1 MKTEK
6 FDVTGMTCS
15 ACVAQVEKNVSK
27 LQGVKTVNVN
37 LLTSSMTV
45 DFDES
50 SLDVAS
56 IEKTVESAGY
66 EAHLK
71 AVVGNKVSASPKID
85 FVKLEQDEMK
95 MRWWISLAF
104 LIPLLYIS
112 MGHVLGLLYPHAFHS
127 VENALAYAFTQFLI
141 TLPIAFINKKYFLK
155 GFKTLFKAA
164 PNMDSLI
171 AIGSSA
177 AIVYGIFAIYRIGY
191 ALGRGDMET
200 VSQFSHDLYFES
212 GATILTLIT
221 LGKYLEAKSKSR
233 TSDAITRLMDLAPK
247 TAVVIRNN
255 QEIEL
260 SIDEVVVGDIVVVKP
275 GQRIPVDGAVE
286 SGNSSVDESAL
297 TGESMP
303 VFKQKGD
310 TVLSASINKS
320 GYFTLRATKVGN
332 DTTLSHI
339 IQLVEEASAS
349 KAPISKLADKISAVF
364 VPIVIAIAVLAIVV
378 WLLLGYPFDFA
389 LSIGI
394 AVLVISCPCALGLA
408 TPVAIM
414 VGTGKGAE
422 HGILIKSAESLEMAH
437 KIDTVVLDKTGTLTE
452 GKPKV
457 TDIFTLKSISE
468 NQLLEIAASLEKKSE
483 HPLAEAIL
491 LEAEKRKLVIKTV
504 ENFQAIPGQG
514 VEAVIESK
522 TFLAGNLFLI
532 NDRRMLLNH
541 FANLSDQLA
550 DEGKTPLFIANDN
563 EVLGIIAVA
572 DVLKPTSKEAIEQ
585 FSALGLDVVMLTG
598 DNARTAAAIQL
609 QLGIA
614 SVVAEVLPQDK
625 NKEIAKL
632 QAAGKMVAM
641 VGDGINDAPALMRS
655 NLGIAIGAGTD
666 IAIESAD
673 VVLMRSDLLDAVTTL
688 RLGKSVMTNIKQNL
702 FWAFFYNII
711 GIPLAAGVFY
721 SVLGWKLNPMFAAA
735 AMSLSSVTVVMNAL
749 RLMRFKPILSKS
761 KMVNSLIGKQTPKSN
776 PNLYQGQKA
785 ETFLTRET
793 VEKVVGN
800 ETSNF
805 SNKKPFKQF
814 KLMSE
819 KTLKIKG
826 MSCGHC
832 SARVEKVLNAL
843 DGVEAKVDLENNSA
857 KLVLSKAVSD
867 ETIKKAVDDIGY
879 EVVSIN

>member
-6 FDVTGMTCS
+6 FEVTGMTCS
-15 ACVAQVEKNVSK
+15 ACVLQVEKNVGK

-37 LLTSSMTV
+37 LLTNSMTV

-50 SLDVAS
+50 SLDVVS
-56 IEKTVESAGY
+56 IEKTVRNAGY

-71 AVVGNKVSASPKID
+71 TEAGIISDSSSKIN

-112 MGHVLGLLYPHAFHS
+112 MGHMLGLPYPHAFS
-127 VENALAYAFTQFLI
+127 TAPNALAYAFTQFLL
-141 TLPIAFINKKYFLK
+141 TLPIAFVNKKYFSK
-155 GFKTLFKAA
+155 GFKTLFNAA

-177 AIVYGIFAIYRIGY
+177 AIVYGIFAIYRIGF
-191 ALGRGDMET
+191 ALGHDDLET
-200 VSQFSHDLYFES
+200 VSRFSHDLYFES

-255 QEIEL
+255 QEIEVP
-260 SIDEVVVGDIVVVKP
+260 IEEVLVGDIVVVKP
-275 GQRIPVDGAVE
+275 GGRVPVDGVIE
-286 SGNSSVDESAL
+286 SGTSSVDESAL

-303 VFKQKGD
+303 VYKQKGD
-310 TVLSASINKS
+310 NVLSASINKL
-320 GYFTLRATKVGN
+320 GYFTFRATKVGK

-339 IQLVEEASAS
+339 IVLVEEASAS

-364 VPIVIAIAVLAIVV
+364 VPVVIGIAVLSTIV
-378 WLLLGYPFDFA
+378 WLMLGYPFDFA

-437 KIDTVVLDKTGTLTE
+437 KVDTIVLDKTGTVTE

-457 TDIFTLKSISE
+457 TNIFTIETISE
-468 NQLLEIAASLEKKSE
+468 NLLLQIAASLEKLSE
-483 HPLAEAIL
+483 HPLSEAIL
-491 LEAEKRKLVIKTV
+491 LEAEKRNVTIKTV
-504 ENFQAIPGQG
+504 ENFHAIPGQG
-514 VEAVIESK
+514 VEAFIDGK
-522 TFLAGNLFLI
+522 TFLAGNMFLI
-532 NDRRMLLNH
+532 NDRKVHLNK
-541 FANLSDQLA
+541 FANLSDKLA

-585 FSALGLDVVMLTG
+585 LQALGLEVVMLTG
-598 DNARTAAAIQL
+598 DNAKTAAAIQL
-609 QLGIA
+609 QLNLVNVI
-614 SVVAEVLPQDK
+614 AEVLPQDK
-625 NKEIAKL
+625 DKEIAKL
-632 QAAGKMVAM
+632 QLAGKTVAM
-641 VGDGINDAPALMRS
+641 VGDGINDAPALMRA

-688 RLGKSVMTNIKQNL
+688 RLSKLVMVNIKQNL

-721 SVLGWKLNPMFAAA
+721 AVLGWKLNPMFAAA

-749 RLMRFKPILSKS
+749 RLTRFKPILSNG
-761 KMVNSLIGKQTPKSN
+761 KMPKPLISENGNNENQLTSIK
-776 PNLYQGQKA
+776 NLEH
-785 ETFLTRET
+785 ETRNKEHET
-793 VEKVVGN
+793 
-800 ETSNF
+800 
-805 SNKKPFKQF
+805 NKF

-819 KTLKIKG
+819 KILKIKG

-832 SARVEKVLNAL
+832 SARVEKVLNAI
-843 DGVEAKVDLENNSA
+843 DGVEAKVDLDNNSA
-857 KLVLSKAVSD
+857 KLMLSHEVSD
-867 ETIKKAVDDIGY
+867 ELIKKAVDDIGY
-879 EVVSIN
+879 EVVSINS